1 MPHIPHLKMGVNENG
16 NRLHR
21 HRLRRAMWLPVSV
34 ALGDEV
40 ALTCRL
46 LRVDELASVTSA
58 KERQARK
65 PAPHLPLA

>member
-1 MPHIPHLKMGVNENG
+1 
-16 NRLHR
+16 
-21 HRLRRAMWLPVSV
+21 MWLPVSV